1 MARIPSR
8 NAMALLSGVGLLTVL
23 ISLAGC
29 GDSGKAGSGGSDNDK
44 FTVGFIYVG
53 PKDDYGYSQ
62 AHAQG
67 AAAVRQALPDVK
79 ILEVEKVPEDANV
92 QETMKNMVEND
103 GARVIFASSFN
114 YYDPHVLKV
123 ARQYPEVKFMH
134 CGGAWEKGKYPDNVY
149 TYFGYIDEC
158 QYLSGIVAGHMTKTN
173 KLGFVAAKPIPQVY
187 RNINAFLLGA
197 RSVNKNA
204 TVNVVFTGDWSEP
217 TKEADATKLLLDK
230 GCDVFTCHVDGPRVV
245 IEAAEK
251 AGKYTCGYHASQ
263 AALAPNGY
271 LTGAEWNWEKVYTDY
286 VTKAKKGES
295 FPNYIRGGLKDG
307 IVKTSP
313 YGKAVTEK
321 AKADADAAKAKLMAG
336 DLVIFKGPLKSNK
349 GAEVIAAGVEIKQND
364 PTLEGMDYL
373 VEGVEGSEGKR

>member
-1 MARIPSR
+1 MTKSASR
-8 NAMALLSGVGLLTVL
+8 TLLTLLSGAALVGLLAAL
-23 ISLAGC
+23 PGC
-29 GDSGKAGSGGSDNDK
+29 SGGDTSGGKGGDNL
-44 FTVGFIYVG
+44 TVGFIYVG

-158 QYLSGIVAGHMTKTN
+158 QYLSGIVAGHMTRSN

-197 RSVNKNA
+197 RTVNKDA
-204 TVNVVFTGDWSEP
+204 AVHVVFTGDWSEP

-286 VTKAKKGES
+286 VSKVKKGET

-307 IVKTSP
+307 IVKPSP

-321 AKADADAAKAKLMAG
+321 AKADAEAAKAKLMTG
-336 DLVIFKGPLKSNK
+336 DFVIFKGPLKSNK
-349 GAEVIAAGVEIKQND
+349 GAEVIAGGVEVKQTD
-364 PTLEGMDYL
+364 PVLEQMDYL
-373 VEGVEGSEGKR
+373 VEGVEGSQGKR